1 MVSALLTLSPMMSF
15 MLLHDAS
22 KQFAFWIIEPRRRRL
37 SQGLVQS
44 IKLGPRDRV
53 EYWIML
59 LKALDNLVKILH

>member
-1 MVSALLTLSPMMSF
+1 MVSALLTLSPIMSF
-15 MLLHDAS
+15 MLVYDAS
-22 KQFAFWIIEPRRRRL
+22 KQFAFWIIEPRRWCL